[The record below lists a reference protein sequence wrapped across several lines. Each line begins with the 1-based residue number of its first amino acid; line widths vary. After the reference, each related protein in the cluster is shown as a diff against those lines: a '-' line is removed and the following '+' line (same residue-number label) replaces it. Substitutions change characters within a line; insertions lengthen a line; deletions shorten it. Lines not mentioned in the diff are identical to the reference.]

1 MPADE
6 LAAVVPLVHG
16 GADSSAY
23 HRIWRLN
30 RLQHAF
36 GYSLLHMENDLL
48 IASIIE
54 FMSNDFA
61 LALAYLNW
69 KKSLQ
74 TERIGGAIEDMVRSL
89 WEYLFD
95 DTTFCM
101 RCVLELCD
109 GSSRARTVADRWVM
123 ESMLVR
129 DIMQAGLRG
138 VVMNLNRI
146 IEVFLGL
153 WFQRDSTPPL
163 LQSWL
168 CRLAY
173 HENSRR
179 KFGVRLRTVWNLH
192 IGSYRVVTI
201 TEPDLARQK
210 VRA

>member
-6 LAAVVPLVHG
+6 LTAVEPLVHG

-23 HRIWRLN
+23 HRIWRLK

-61 LALAYLNW
+61 LALAYLSW

-101 RCVLELCD
+101 RCVLELWSWPLRLH
-109 GSSRARTVADRWVM
+109 GVWAR
-123 ESMLVR
+123 SG
-129 DIMQAGLRG
+129 DI
-138 VVMNLNRI
+138 
-146 IEVFLGL
+146 
-153 WFQRDSTPPL
+153 T
-163 LQSWL
+163 
-168 CRLAY
+168 
-173 HENSRR
+173 
-179 KFGVRLRTVWNLH
+179 
-192 IGSYRVVTI
+192 
-201 TEPDLARQK
+201 
-210 VRA
+210 